1 MIYLLVIILF
11 SLVLLFF
18 NQQISKIYNVFDY
31 PDFNRKI
38 HKIPIPLLGGLFL
51 FLNFFTIFLID
62 YFNYFESSN
71 LFFSDKDF
79 LFFTIGTFFFFIIG
93 YFDDKKPINPNL
105 KLILT
110 FVIVYFSIY
119 LDDDLLL
126 KTLKFSFFLKDINFY
141 YFNLFFTIL
150 CFALFINAL
159 NMLDGINC
167 QVAAY
172 VSFVLIIFIAKG
184 ILIYLSFLLLLCLLV
199 IIILNYQNRIYLGDS
214 GTLVLGFII
223 SYFFLKTYN
232 VQNSFYVDEIFLIM
246 CIPGYELLRLFFKRI
261 LLGKNPFSS
270 DQNHIHHILLKR
282 FSYFK
287 TFVLIQ
293 FVLLFPYLSFYFFNN
308 FFISILVG
316 TFLYL
321 SLIVNFSKK
330 NNAKS

>member
-1 MIYLLVIILF
+1 
-11 SLVLLFF
+11 
-18 NQQISKIYNVFDY
+18 
-31 PDFNRKI
+31 
-38 HKIPIPLLGGLFL
+38 
-51 FLNFFTIFLID
+51 
-62 YFNYFESSN
+62 
-71 LFFSDKDF
+71 
-79 LFFTIGTFFFFIIG
+79 
-93 YFDDKKPINPNL
+93 
-105 KLILT
+105 
-110 FVIVYFSIY
+110 
-119 LDDDLLL
+119 
-126 KTLKFSFFLKDINFY
+126 
-141 YFNLFFTIL
+141 
-150 CFALFINAL
+150 
-159 NMLDGINC
+159 MLDGINC